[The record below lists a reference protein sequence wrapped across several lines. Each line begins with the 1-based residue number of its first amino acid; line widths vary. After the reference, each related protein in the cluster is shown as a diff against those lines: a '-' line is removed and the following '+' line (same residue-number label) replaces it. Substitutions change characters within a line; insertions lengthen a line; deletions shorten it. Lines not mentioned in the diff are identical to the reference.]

1 MPPHRTLR
9 WLFVLLI
16 LGRGA
21 ASQDAAPVRYGT
33 WTATAG
39 SSVFRGSWS
48 AETLRHSP
56 NETQG
61 SWTLVN
67 DANDLVLQGTWS
79 AKRTGPH
86 WHGIWRAET
95 AQGQSFRGVWDAD
108 LPDAKGETFEG
119 MLARTIEKEVAG
131 FWQSGKYQ
139 GNWWLKGFKPKNKSR
154 YR

>member
-1 MPPHRTLR
+1 MPLHRTLR

-16 LGRGA
+16 LAHGA

-48 AETLRHSP
+48 AETLPHGP
-56 NETQG
+56 NEAQG

-86 WHGIWRAET
+86 WHGTWRAET

-108 LPDAKGETFEG
+108 LPDAKGETFAD
-119 MLARTIEKEVAG
+119 MLARTIGKEVAG

-139 GNWWLKGFKPKNKSR
+139 GNWWLKGFKPKHANR
-154 YR
+154 

>member
-1 MPPHRTLR
+1 MPLPRKLR

-16 LGRGA
+16 LARGA
-21 ASQDAAPVRYGT
+21 ASQDAATVRYGT

-39 SSVFRGSWS
+39 PSQVFRGSWS
-48 AETLRHSP
+48 AETLPHSP
-56 NETQG
+56 NEAQG

-86 WHGIWRAET
+86 WHGTWRAET

-108 LPDAKGETFEG
+108 LPDAKGETFAV
-119 MLARTIEKEVAG
+119 MLTKTIGKEVAG
-131 FWQSGKYQ
+131 SWQSGKYQ
-139 GNWWLKGFKPKNKSR
+139 GNWWLKGFKPKSPSR
-154 YR
+154 